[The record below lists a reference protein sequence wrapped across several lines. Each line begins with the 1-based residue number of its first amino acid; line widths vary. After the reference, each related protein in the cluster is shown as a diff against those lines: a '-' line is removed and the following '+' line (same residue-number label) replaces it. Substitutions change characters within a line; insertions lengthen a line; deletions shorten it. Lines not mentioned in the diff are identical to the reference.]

1 MGDRLRELRKVLGL
15 SGEKFGERIGIG
27 RSAVSN
33 LEAGRNNLTEPMI
46 LAICREF
53 DVNEEWL
60 RSGEGE
66 MFIKLDRETEIA
78 RLTRDLLLEEEDSFK
93 NRVISVLAKLTPEQW
108 KVLSEIAEGLIKK
121 TRTRRS
127 GIFPSLRKPL

>member
-1 MGDRLRELRKVLGL
+1 MGERLRELRKALGL
-15 SGEKFGERIGIG
+15 SGERFGERVGVG
-27 RSAVSN
+27 KSAISDI
-33 LEAGRNNLTEPMI
+33 ERGRNNLTEQMI

-53 DVNEEWL
+53 DVNETWL

-93 NRVISVLAKLTPEQW
+93 NRVIAVLAKLTPEQW
-108 KVLSEIAEGLIKK
+108 KVLSEIAEGLKK
-121 TRTRRS
+121 
-127 GIFPSLRKPL
+127 KD

>member
-1 MGDRLRELRKVLGL
+1 MGERLRELRKALGL

-33 LEAGRNNLTEPMI
+33 LEAGRNNLTEQMI

-53 DVNEEWL
+53 DVNENWL
-60 RSGEGE
+60 RTGEGE
-66 MFIKLDRETEIA
+66 MFIKLDREMEIA

-93 NRVISVLAKLTPEQW
+93 NKVVTALAKLTPEQW
-108 KVLSEIAEGLIKK
+108 KVLSEIAEGLTKK
-121 TRTRRS
+121 D
-127 GIFPSLRKPL
+127 

>member
-53 DVNEEWL
+53 DVNETWL
-60 RSGEGE
+60 RTGEGE
-66 MFIKLDRETEIA
+66 MFLKLDRETEIA
-78 RLTRDLLLEEEDSFK
+78 KLTRDLLLEEEDSFK

-121 TRTRRS
+121 RLGTHRS
-127 GIFPSLRKPL
+127 GPYLI